1 MIDRIDQ
8 LATLFR
14 QRAMAAGSDALPDV
28 HAATLA
34 DAPVDRVTLSS
45 QAGKARNAAKAGPR
59 QETELT
65 AEEKQ
70 RLDDLKKQDQA
81 VKAHEQAHIA
91 AGGDA
96 VRGAAS
102 YQYQIGPD
110 GQQYAVGGEVQ
121 IDVSPERSPKATIRK
136 MEQIIQAA
144 LAPAQPSGTD
154 RAVAAR
160 AAQVEAQA
168 RLQMA
173 EGEKT
178 GKDPSTSKAFDTSE
192 NTALSL
198 YPHAAYPAEQKS
210 ERHSAI
216 GERVDLMA

>member
-1 MIDRIDQ
+1 MVVAGVAGLGEQVAPVRRLQEGKRCQDPAEEQ
-8 LATLFR
+8 LAH
-14 QRAMAAGSDALPDV
+14 GSGVDAI
-28 HAATLA
+28 
-34 DAPVDRVTLSS
+34 
-45 QAGKARNAAKAGPR
+45 
-59 QETELT
+59 ETELT

-70 RLDDLKKQDQA
+70 RIDDLKKQDRA

-160 AAQVEAQA
+160 AAQVE
-168 RLQMA
+168 
-173 EGEKT
+173 G
-178 GKDPSTSKAFDTSE
+178 
-192 NTALSL
+192 
-198 YPHAAYPAEQKS
+198 
-210 ERHSAI
+210 
-216 GERVDLMA
+216 V